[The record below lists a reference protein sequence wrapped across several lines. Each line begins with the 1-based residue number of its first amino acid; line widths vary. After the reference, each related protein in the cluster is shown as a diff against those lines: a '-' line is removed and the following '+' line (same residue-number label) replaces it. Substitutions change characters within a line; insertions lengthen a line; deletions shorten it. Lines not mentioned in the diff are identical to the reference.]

1 MQCPHCETTE
11 TAERREQT
19 EPGYRHFRCRR
30 CQRECNERSGT
41 RFNPLQYPT
50 DVVCRVVLWRVR
62 YTLSLRDLPEMFL
75 ERGLI
80 FTQEAVRE

>member
-11 TAERREQT
+11 TAERREQW
-19 EPGYRHFRCRR
+19 EF
-30 CQRECNERSGT
+30 NERSGT

-50 DVVCRVVLWRVR
+50 DMVCRVVLWRVR

-75 ERGLI
+75 ERGIIMLHAGSGAGVRG
-80 FTQEAVRE
+80 AVRSSVE